1 MRHKTYGFLLAAS
14 LVLALA
20 APAFAH
26 HSFAAEYNTTKR
38 GSFTGTLTKFA
49 LINPHVRW
57 YFDVKNPDGSVT
69 KWEIAGAGAGPLRQT
84 GMSRIF
90 KVGDTYKVTYVAS
103 RDGSHLGRVVDFTFE
118 DGRVV
123 TLFHEDPNNPND
135 N

>member
-14 LVLALA
+14 MVLALV

-26 HSFAAEYNTTKR
+26 HALQAEYDTTKR
-38 GSFTGTLTKFA
+38 GSFTGQLTKFA

-69 KWEIAGAGAGPLRQT
+69 KWEVTGAGAGPLRQT
-84 GMSRIF
+84 GTSRIF
-90 KVGDTYKVTYVAS
+90 KVGDTYKVIYAPA
-103 RDGSHLGRVVDFTFE
+103 RDGSHLGRVVNFTFE

-123 TLFHEDPNNPND
+123 KIGRAHV
-135 N
+135 